1 MRLLTLC
8 LGALLFAA
16 PAFAGWSVAQDGAAL
31 VENGGAASLALR
43 CDNNVNT
50 GSKPSWRL
58 ELSQTGLGSSNPP
71 RLELGFLT
79 TGHKPI
85 YLEADYRLGKLIID
99 GMENNSNA
107 ALSSLVSRL
116 KRANTLTVTLKDASA
131 EDIVFSLKG
140 SSKSITTV
148 AKACQ

>member
-8 LGALLFAA
+8 LGALLFTA
-16 PAFAGWSVAQDGAAL
+16 PAFAGWSVSQDGAAL
-31 VENGGAASLALR
+31 IENAGEASLALR

-50 GSKPSWRL
+50 GNKPSWRL
-58 ELSQTGLGSSNPP
+58 EITQLGLGKRNPP
-71 RLELGFLT
+71 RIELGFLT
-79 TGHKPI
+79 AGHKPI

-107 ALSSLVSRL
+107 ALNSIVSRI
-116 KRANTLTVTLKDASA
+116 KTANNLTVSLKDDSA
-131 EDIVFSLKG
+131 EDIQFSLKG
-140 SSKSITTV
+140 SGKAIRAV